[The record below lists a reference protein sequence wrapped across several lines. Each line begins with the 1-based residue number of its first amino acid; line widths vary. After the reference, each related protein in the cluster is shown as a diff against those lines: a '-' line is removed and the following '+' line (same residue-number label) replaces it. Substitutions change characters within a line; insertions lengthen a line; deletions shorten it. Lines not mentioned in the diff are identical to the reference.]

1 MNAETSRSCII
12 LSLIL
17 SLISFILTLT
27 AFHLPHWKFIKL
39 RSTSP
44 LPIFISDENQMDP
57 LIRGEVEKY
66 IEILYRRG
74 KRLKNSKIFFYRIS

>member
-1 MNAETSRSCII
+1 MNVGTSRSCII

-27 AFHLPHWKFIKL
+27 AFYLPNWKSIQL

-74 KRLKNSKIFFYRIS
+74 KKIIQRFFFFY